1 MAEYLE
7 GSPEG
12 TAHEPARK
20 RTCLEGGVL
29 VGEGSDTAAV
39 VGTQEGGGIPEE
51 DEDEDDDDPAYFHV
65 KTSFTASS
73 RTE

>member
-7 GSPEG
+7 CSPEG
-12 TAHEPARK
+12 TAHEPAHK

-51 DEDEDDDDPAYFHV
+51 DEDDDDPAYFHV
-65 KTSFTASS
+65 KTFTASS

>member
-1 MAEYLE
+1 MTI
-7 GSPEG
+7 S
-12 TAHEPARK
+12 
-20 RTCLEGGVL
+20 
-29 VGEGSDTAAV
+29 EGSDTAAV

-51 DEDEDDDDPAYFHV
+51 DEDEDDDDPAYSHV